1 MEMKFQI
8 QIKGLQKNKAVLIL
22 QFPSFV
28 NQFEWYIFPQVSNHK
43 NLDSIF
49 YLLLASPFEKGNKG
63 KGLDKGTN
71 AGITLLTLCCNYRDS
86 TFMSLSILKCLDICN
101 FKF

>member
-28 NQFEWYIFPQVSNHK
+28 NQFE
-43 NLDSIF
+43 
-49 YLLLASPFEKGNKG
+49 
-63 KGLDKGTN
+63 
-71 AGITLLTLCCNYRDS
+71 
-86 TFMSLSILKCLDICN
+86 
-101 FKF
+101 